1 MSQEASKHQD
11 NRPKRGTPQGRRR
24 TLGMENLAIPPVTY
38 INPQLGLSAA
48 QQQSSKE
55 GMAAALCPHPT
66 PPTKVTDSPGHYP
79 RGAGR

>member
-11 NRPKRGTPQGRRR
+11 NRPKRGTPQGRR
-24 TLGMENLAIPPVTY
+24 TLGMENLAISPVTY
-38 INPQLGLSAA
+38 INSQLGLSAA

-55 GMAAALCPHPT
+55 GRQLPFAPT
-66 PPTKVTDSPGHYP
+66 PPTKVTDSPGHCP

>member
-1 MSQEASKHQD
+1 MSQKGSKHQD

-55 GMAAALCPHPT
+55 GSCPLPPPT